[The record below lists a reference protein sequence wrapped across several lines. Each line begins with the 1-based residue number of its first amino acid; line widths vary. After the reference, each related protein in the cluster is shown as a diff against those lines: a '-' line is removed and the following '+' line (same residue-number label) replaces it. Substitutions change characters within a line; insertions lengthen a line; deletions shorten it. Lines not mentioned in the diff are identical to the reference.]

1 MQDVKQRRFEET
13 QGAFFSRIRQCFDEE
28 EKVMEELMEVMNGQ
42 IFGVW
47 FLIGAALVFWMQA
60 GFAMVETG
68 FTRAKNAGNII
79 MKNLMDFCI
88 GTVVFILI
96 GFGLLLGEDMVGLI
110 GKPGFD
116 IFTAYESFDW
126 SNFVFNLVFCAT
138 TATIVS
144 GAMAERTKFL
154 SYCIYSG
161 VISALIY
168 PIEAH
173 WIWGGGWL
181 SQIGFHDF
189 AGSCAIHMVG
199 GISALIGA
207 KILGPR
213 IGKFNTDKNG
223 KITKVNAF
231 PGHSIPL
238 GALGV
243 FILWLGWYGFNGAAA
258 TSVEQLGSI
267 FVTTTIAPAVATVT
281 CMIFTWIKY
290 GKPDVS
296 MCLNASLAGLVAITA
311 PCDVTDAFGA
321 IVIGAVAGLLVVF
334 AVWFLDYK
342 LRVDDPVGAVAVH
355 MMNGI
360 WGTLSVGLF
369 ATSSAPGYSIADA
382 SGTELVG
389 LFYGGG
395 FKLLGLQL
403 IGFASVAVWT
413 AVTITIVFQV
423 IKATVGLRASQE
435 EEIVGLDATEHGLAS
450 AYSGFSIMDVSGAMV
465 MDVNENTSLGVE
477 DYDAAS
483 AVQKDAAVKVA
494 QVPVASATG
503 MYKVAIIA
511 KLSRYDK
518 LRKAMNDLGVT
529 GMTVTQVMGCGIQKG
544 AGEKYR
550 GVEMDATLLPKVKVE
565 VVVSKI
571 PVDTVVEAAKKAL
584 FTGHIGDGKIF
595 VYNVDKVVKV
605 RTGEEDFDALQDVE

>member
-1 MQDVKQRRFEET
+1 MTEL
-13 QGAFFSRIRQCFDEE
+13 QGLLEA
-28 EKVMEELMEVMNGQ
+28 VNGE
-42 IFGVW
+42 IYGVW

-60 GFAMVETG
+60 GFAMVEAG
-68 FTRAKNAGNII
+68 FTRAKNTGNII

-88 GTVVFILI
+88 GTCTFILV
-96 GFGLLLGEDMVGLI
+96 GFGLLLGEDLLGLI

-116 IFTAYESFDW
+116 IFTDYADFDW

-154 SYCIYSG
+154 SYCLYSG

-181 SQIGFHDF
+181 AQMGFHDF

-213 IGKFNTDKNG
+213 IGKFTKDKQGNV
-223 KITKVNAF
+223 TRVNAF
-231 PGHSIPL
+231 PGHNLTI

-258 TSVEQLGSI
+258 TSLPELGSI
-267 FVTTTIAPAVATVT
+267 FVTTTIAPAIATVV
-281 CMIFTWIKY
+281 CMVFTWIRY

-311 PCDVTDAFGA
+311 GCDVTDAFGA

-334 AVWFLDYK
+334 GVWLLDHR
-342 LRVDDPVGAVAVH
+342 LHIDDPVGAVAVH
-355 MMNGI
+355 CMNGI
-360 WGTLSVGLF
+360 WGTVAVGFF
-369 ATSSAPGYSIADA
+369 ATDTAPAFARGYGDGVAFGANQIC
-382 SGTELVG
+382 GTG

-395 FKLLGLQL
+395 FRLLGVQL
-403 IGFASVAVWT
+403 AGMFSVIAWT
-413 AVTITIVFQV
+413 VVTITITFLVIRAVF
-423 IKATVGLRASQE
+423 GLRVSEE
-435 EEIVGLDATEHGLAS
+435 EEIIGLDATEHGLPS
-450 AYSGFSIMDVSGAMV
+450 AYAGFSMMDISNSMIMEE
-465 MDVNENTSLGVE
+465 NENTQLGSDVYE
-477 DYDAAS
+477 EATE
-483 AVQKDAAVKVA
+483 VQKNAAVKVA
-494 QVPVASATG
+494 QVPVSSASG
-503 MYKVAIIA
+503 IYKVVIIA
-511 KLSRYDK
+511 KLSRYDV
-518 LRKAMNDLGVT
+518 LRKAMNDIGVT
-529 GMTVTQVMGCGIQKG
+529 GMTVTQVMGCGIQRG

-550 GVEMDATLLPKVKVE
+550 GAEIDATLLPKVKVE
-565 VVVSKI
+565 VVVSAI
-571 PVDTVVEAAKKAL
+571 PVEKVIESAKKVL
-584 FTGHIGDGKIF
+584 YTGHIGDGKIF
-595 VYNVDKVVKV
+595 VYNVDKVVKI
-605 RTGEEDFDALQDVE
+605 RTGEEDIAALADVE

>member
-1 MQDVKQRRFEET
+1 MT
-13 QGAFFSRIRQCFDEE
+13 QESIISLVSEHT
-28 EKVMEELMEVMNGQ
+28 
-42 IFGVW
+42 FGIW

-60 GFAMVETG
+60 GFAMVEAG
-68 FTRAKNAGNII
+68 FTRAKNSGNIL

-96 GFGLLLGEDMVGLI
+96 GFSLLLGEDLAGLI

-116 IFTAYESFDW
+116 IFTAYGDFDF

-181 SQIGFHDF
+181 AQLGFHDF

-207 KILGPR
+207 SILGPR
-213 IGKFNTDKNG
+213 IGKFSKDKVG

-231 PGHSIPL
+231 PGHNLPL
-238 GALGV
+238 GCLGC
-243 FILWLGWYGFNGAAA
+243 FILWFGWYGFNGAAA
-258 TSVEQLGSI
+258 TTIPQLGSI
-267 FVTTTIAPAVATVT
+267 FLTTTIAPAVATVV
-281 CMIFTWIKY
+281 CMVFTWVKF

-311 PCDVTDAFGA
+311 PCDVTDGFGA

-334 AVWFLDYK
+334 GVWLLDYK
-342 LRVDDPVGAVAVH
+342 LHVDDPVGAVAVH

-360 WGTLSVGLF
+360 WGTIAVGLF
-369 ATSSAPGYSIADA
+369 ATSSAPGSEID
-382 SGTELVG
+382 G

-395 FKLLGLQL
+395 FEQLGLQL
-403 IGFASVAVWT
+403 LGVVTVGAWAAVCI
-413 AVTITIVFQV
+413 TITFMVV
-423 IKATVGLRASQE
+423 KATVGLRVTEE
-435 EEIVGLDATEHGLAS
+435 EEIIGLDATEHGLAS
-450 AYSGFSIMDVSGAMV
+450 AYSGFSIMDVSNTMT
-465 MDVNENTSLGVE
+465 MDVNENTDLGIA
-477 DYDAAS
+477 DYENASDAQRNAS
-483 AVQKDAAVKVA
+483 VKV
-494 QVPVASATG
+494 VSALPKETTG
-503 MYKVAIIA
+503 MYKVVVVA

-518 LRKAMNDLGVT
+518 LRKAMNELGVT
-529 GMTVTQVMGCGIQKG
+529 GMTVTQVMGCGIQRG

-550 GVEMDATLLPKVKVE
+550 GVEMDATLLPKVKLE
-565 VVVSKI
+565 IIGGNI
-571 PVDTVVEAAKKAL
+571 PLEKVIETARKTL
-584 FTGHIGDGKIF
+584 YTGRIGDGKIF
-595 VYNVDKVVKV
+595 VYDVAKVVKI
-605 RTGEEDFDALQDVE
+605 RTGEEDMAALLDVE

>member
-1 MQDVKQRRFEET
+1 
-13 QGAFFSRIRQCFDEE
+13 
-28 EKVMEELMEVMNGQ
+28 MEEMMEVVNGQ

-88 GTVVFILI
+88 GTVMFILI
-96 GFGLLLGEDMVGLI
+96 GFGLLLGEDLMGLI
-110 GKPGFD
+110 GKLGFD

-154 SYCIYSG
+154 SYCIYSA

-199 GISALIGA
+199 GISALVGA

-213 IGKFNTDKNG
+213 IGKYNTDKNG
-223 KITKVNAF
+223 KVTKVNAF

-334 AVWFLDYK
+334 GVWLLDYK

-360 WGTLSVGLF
+360 WGTISVGFF
-369 ATSSAPGYSIADA
+369 ATNTAPGYSIADA
-382 SGTELVG
+382 SGTELTG

-403 IGFASVAVWT
+403 IGFVSVATWT
-413 AVTITIVFQV
+413 VVTITIVFLI

-435 EEIVGLDATEHGLAS
+435 EEIVGLDITEHGLAS
-450 AYSGFSIMDVSGAMV
+450 AYSGFSIMDVSGSMV

-483 AVQKDAAVKVA
+483 QVQKDAAVKVA
-494 QVPVASATG
+494 QVPMASATG

-571 PVDTVVEAAKKAL
+571 PVESVVDAAKKAL
-584 FTGHIGDGKIF
+584 YTGHIGDGKIF

-605 RTGEEDFDALQDVE
+605 RTGETDFAALQDVE

>member
-1 MQDVKQRRFEET
+1 MIFMDSKILEAIS
-13 QGAFFSRIRQCFDEE
+13 G
-28 EKVMEELMEVMNGQ
+28 EV
-42 IFGVW
+42 FGVW

-60 GFAMVETG
+60 GFAMVEAG
-68 FTRAKNAGNII
+68 FTRAKNTGNII

-96 GFGLLLGEDMVGLI
+96 GFSLLLGEDVVGLI

-116 IFTAYESFDW
+116 IFTAYSDFDF

-181 SQIGFHDF
+181 SQLGFHDF

-213 IGKFNTDKNG
+213 IGKFKKDEKG
-223 KITKVNAF
+223 KVVKVNAF
-231 PGHSIPL
+231 PGHSIAL

-243 FILWLGWYGFNGAAA
+243 FILWLGWYGFNGAACK
-258 TSVEQLGSI
+258 SIPQLGSV
-267 FVTTTIAPAVATVT
+267 FLTTTVAPAVATVV

-311 PCDVTDAFGA
+311 PCDVTDALGA
-321 IVIGAVAGLLVVF
+321 SIIGAVAGLLVVF
-334 AVWFLDYK
+334 GVWLLDHK
-342 LRVDDPVGAVAVH
+342 LHIDDPVGAVAVH
-355 MMNGI
+355 CMNGI
-360 WGTLSVGLF
+360 WGTIAVGLF
-369 ATSSAPGYSIADA
+369 ATDTAPGYSIANA
-382 SGTELVG
+382 SGETIKG

-395 FKLLGLQL
+395 FELLGLQ
-403 IGFASVAVWT
+403 ITGFAAVALWT
-413 AVTITIVFQV
+413 AVTITITFLI
-423 IKATVGLRASQE
+423 IKAIVGLRVSRE
-435 EEIVGLDATEHGLAS
+435 EEIEGLDATEHGLPS
-450 AYSGFSIMDVSGAMV
+450 AYAGFAMLPEYI
-465 MDVNENTSLGVE
+465 DE
-477 DYDAAS
+477 DEEPV
-483 AVQKDAAVKVA
+483 AVTGD
-494 QVPVASATG
+494 VPVAEAVEVKE
-503 MYKVAIIA
+503 MPKVAADVKPASGEKITKVEVVCKEA
-511 KLSRYDK
+511 KLEALK
-518 LRKAMNDLGVT
+518 NAMVGIGIT
-529 GMTVTQVMGCGIQKG
+529 GMTVTHVLGCGIQKG
-544 AGEKYR
+544 KPEYYR
-550 GVEMDATLLPKVKVE
+550 GVEVETSLLPKIQVDIVVCKVP
-565 VVVSKI
+565 VSQ
-571 PVDTVVEAAKKAL
+571 VVETAKKVL
-584 FTGHIGDGKIF
+584 YTGHIGDGKIF
-595 VYNVDKVVKV
+595 VYDVENVVKV
-605 RTGEEDFDALQDVE
+605 RTGEEGYDALQDVEQF

>member
-1 MQDVKQRRFEET
+1 MD
-13 QGAFFSRIRQCFDEE
+13 
-28 EKVMEELMEVMNGQ
+28 EVMKELVQEAVSGEV
-42 IFGVW
+42 FGVW

-60 GFAMVETG
+60 GFAMVEAG
-68 FTRAKNAGNII
+68 FTRAKNTGNII

-96 GFGLLLGEDMVGLI
+96 GFGLLMGEDLFGFI

-116 IFTAYESFDW
+116 LFTAYAEFDF
-126 SNFVFNLVFCAT
+126 SSFVFNLVFCAT

-213 IGKFNTDKNG
+213 IGKFTRDTSG
-223 KITKVNAF
+223 KVLKVNAF
-231 PGHSIPL
+231 PGHSIAL
-238 GALGV
+238 GSLGV

-258 TSVEQLGSI
+258 TSIAQLGSI
-267 FVTTTIAPAVATVT
+267 FLTTTVAPAVATVV

-321 IVIGAVAGLLVVF
+321 VVIGVVAGFLVVF
-334 AVWFLDYK
+334 GVWLLDHV
-342 LRVDDPVGAVAVH
+342 LRIDDPVGAVAVH
-355 MMNGI
+355 CMNGI
-360 WGTLSVGLF
+360 WGTLAVGLF
-369 ATSSAPGYSIADA
+369 ATDTAPGYSIANA
-382 SGTELVG
+382 SGETLTG

-395 FKLLGLQL
+395 FELLKLQF
-403 IGFASVAVWT
+403 IGFASVAAWT
-413 AVTITIVFQV
+413 AVTITITFLV
-423 IKATVGLRASQE
+423 IRAIAGLRVDRE
-435 EEIVGLDATEHGLAS
+435 EEMAGLDAAEHGLSS
-450 AYSGFSIMDVSGAMV
+450 AYAGFAMLPEYIEEGNDPVVVSG
-465 MDVNENTSLGVE
+465 DT
-477 DYDAAS
+477 
-483 AVQKDAAVKVA
+483 
-494 QVPVASATG
+494 PVAEAIPVK
-503 MYKVAIIA
+503 KVPAFEEGTPKFTKIEIVCKESKFEALKNAIM
-511 KLSRYDK
+511 KL
-518 LRKAMNDLGVT
+518 GIT
-529 GMTVTQVMGCGIQKG
+529 GMTVSHVLGCGIQKG
-544 AGEKYR
+544 KPEYYR
-550 GVEMDATLLPKVKVE
+550 GVQVEANLFPKVQVDI
-565 VVVSKI
+565 VVSAV
-571 PVDTVVEAAKKAL
+571 PVRKVIDTAKKVL
-584 FTGHIGDGKIF
+584 YTGHIGDGKIF
-595 VYNVDKVVKV
+595 VYDVENVVKV
-605 RTGEEDFDALQDVE
+605 RTGEEGFDALQDVE